1 MEFSFSTKVHAKKED
16 IWKYYSDIQMWYLW
30 ESDLK
35 NITLEGGFNT
45 GSEGVMELED
55 MPPMKY
61 VLTYVKEMQEFWD
74 KTETPFGSIYFGH
87 EILSNDDSTFN
98 VKHTVKLVSDSINEE
113 KLEFLKNVFSD
124 VPNAVTLLKK
134 KVEESE

>member
-61 VLTYVKEMQEFWD
+61 VLTYVNEMQEFWD